1 MTLDQTQPVTTVQT
15 QPVAPNQFQL
25 VVPEQTQPE
34 LQNQFQ
40 PMTPV
45 TPVTPANPVVPVTPV
60 TPVTLVTPVT
70 PVTPATPV
78 QPVTF
83 RCDQTITYRDL
94 DYLTAVDV
102 MENENYL
109 EETFDIDEI
118 RFFSE
123 TRIPFNFHSQFQTFV
138 KEQKACYK
146 PHEAMDHW
154 YHWCCCQR
162 QLLHP

>member
-15 QPVAPNQFQL
+15 QPVTPNQFQL

-45 TPVTPANPVVPVTPV
+45 TPVV
-60 TPVTLVTPVT
+60 